1 MSGYASKT
9 TFNYAN
15 CIDIVSVIA
24 SFDADGH
31 VKPLYVRINE
41 ESLKVKS
48 SWLKP
53 SFQGLMEFQCKAV
66 YPYSVQLSAILCS
79 QYLKRYTIMQC
90 AVLKHYC
97 LPKVSAFPS
106 AISFYKVPI
115 TSYCWVA
122 YITAPVQPV

>member
-53 SFQGLMEFQCKAV
+53 SFQGLMEFQCKV
-66 YPYSVQLSAILCS
+66 IDGDCLKPLLLTYHKTENVWTIPKISV
-79 QYLKRYTIMQC
+79 
-90 AVLKHYC
+90 
-97 LPKVSAFPS
+97 
-106 AISFYKVPI
+106 
-115 TSYCWVA
+115 
-122 YITAPVQPV
+122 